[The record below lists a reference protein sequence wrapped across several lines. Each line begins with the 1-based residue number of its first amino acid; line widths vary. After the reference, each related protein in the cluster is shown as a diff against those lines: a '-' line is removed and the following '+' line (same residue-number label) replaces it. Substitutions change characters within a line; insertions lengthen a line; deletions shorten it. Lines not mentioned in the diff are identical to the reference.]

1 MALDPHEIGLERS
14 RALHRLIAERLR
26 QDPSLA
32 APALERTERWLA
44 MPGSPRA
51 ALLEWRN
58 LLHGPADELL
68 RALEATDEHAD
79 ELRQSSPFAGVV
91 GPRERWALWR
101 SVAARVSP

>member
-1 MALDPHEIGLERS
+1 MAMDPHELGLERS
-14 RALHRLIAERLR
+14 RALHRLVAERLR

-32 APALERTERWLA
+32 ASAHERAERWLA

-51 ALLEWRN
+51 ALEEWRR
-58 LLHGPADELL
+58 LLQGPADELL
-68 RALEATDEHAD
+68 RVLEATDEHAD

-101 SVAARVSP
+101 EVAARVSA